1 MAKAKT
7 FATVKGTKEGD
18 ILTPD
23 EGFTCLDIDKRY
35 IVYKDNIDMIDKLY
49 ICCSAGLHYLD
60 GQIKNKHYVGLYK
73 CKTLF
78 K

>member
-18 ILTPD
+18 ILIPD
-23 EGFTCLDIDKRY
+23 EGFTCLKVGRKY
-35 IVYKDNIDMIDKLY
+35 TVYKDDGELY
-49 ICCSAGLHYLD
+49 ICCSSGLHYLD
-60 GQIKNKHYVGLYK
+60 SQIKNRHYVGLYK
-73 CKTLF
+73 CKTPS